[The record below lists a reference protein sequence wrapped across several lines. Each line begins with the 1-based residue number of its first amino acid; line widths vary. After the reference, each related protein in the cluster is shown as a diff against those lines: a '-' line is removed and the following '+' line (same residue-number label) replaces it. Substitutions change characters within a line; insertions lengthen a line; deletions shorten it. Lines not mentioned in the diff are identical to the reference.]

1 MTTVI
6 IQGNDPYIQASFS
19 LSNRLLRM
27 LRGITWLL
35 LFKPSPRICHSW
47 RAFLLRLFGAKL
59 GVHVHVYPSAK
70 IWAPWNLVIGNHVGI
85 ADGAT
90 VYSMALIQIGDYCV
104 ISQGAHLCAGSHDI
118 DSVNFQ
124 LIAAPIVISPYTWVC
139 AEAFIGPRVSIAEG
153 CVLGARA
160 VVMKSIDQAWSVWAG
175 NPAQFKRERRPAAK
189 HAANS
194 NH

>member
-1 MTTVI
+1 
-6 IQGNDPYIQASFS
+6 
-19 LSNRLLRM
+19 M
-27 LRGITWLL
+27 LWGVTWLL
-35 LFKPSPRICHSW
+35 LFKPSPRICHHW

-59 GVHVHVYPSAK
+59 GEHVHVYPSAK
-70 IWAPWNLVIGNHVGI
+70 IWAPWNLIIGNHVGI
-85 ADGAT
+85 ADGT
-90 VYSMALIQIGDYCV
+90 TIYSMALIQIGDYCV

-118 DSVNFQ
+118 DSANFQ
-124 LIAAPIVISPYTWVC
+124 LIAAPIVIAPYTWVC

-175 NPAQFKRERRPAAK
+175 NPAQYKRERHPAAR